1 MKTTTKS
8 ISIALM
14 VAVSSTIFTGCDHQK
29 AAAIATVGGTVIA
42 ALTYF
47 NSSSSEQPANNITIN
62 INKDGETVT
71 SPTTGINQDNSAK
84 SITESNA
91 NNTSN
96 SQSTDTSQPKM
107 VESNGNYKQFTDS
120 KYGFSF
126 DYPTEIDNI
135 ENKGIS
141 LPKYIV
147 NLKTSTLAISVG
159 ASDEGNIDDV
169 KNHSEL
175 SEASGVKNVEVKD
188 LGNGAYL
195 LTWVK
200 PVLSKGYIEKDFFIQ
215 DAFGNNQRQYIHYE
229 YNANTSAAEKATA
242 QHIIDSFKPGN

>member
-1 MKTTTKS
+1 MF
-8 ISIALM
+8 A
-14 VAVSSTIFTGCDHQK
+14 GWDHQK
-29 AAAIATVGGTVIA
+29 AASIATVGGTVIA
-42 ALTYF
+42 ALGFFY
-47 NSSSSEQPANNITIN
+47 NSSSEQPAQPANNITIN
-62 INKDGETVT
+62 IKKDGEIVT
-71 SPTTGINQDNSAK
+71 SPTTDIKQDTPK
-84 SITESNA
+84 TITEPNA
-91 NNTSN
+91 NSK
-96 SQSTDTSQPKM
+96 SDTSQPET
-107 VESNGNYKQFTDS
+107 VESNGNYKKFTDS

-141 LPKYIV
+141 LPKYTV
-147 NLKTSTLAISVG
+147 NLQTSTLTASVG
-159 ASDEGNIDDV
+159 APDEGNIDDV

-229 YNANTSAAEKATA
+229 YNANTSATEKATA
-242 QHIIDSFKPGN
+242 QHIIDSFKPWN